1 MADDINLPNL
11 VSHLAVNLDGL
22 NGTAADAGRQGSSV
36 GAALGGGIQRELQG
50 LLAHLPDIPIDANS
64 DQVDRDLAR
73 VRQQMQELSNQRIG
87 VDISIE
93 EAMRR
98 VNELSPHL
106 QRLSDTHPNINV
118 QASTRAAAAQLDE
131 LLAAARRVDDTDV
144 TIRTR
149 VDEDDV
155 DRTNRLGGAFGRLAG
170 MAGSLGGVAA
180 SLGRLTVG
188 LGAALPAAGAVA
200 TTLANVAPAA
210 GVAVTGMAAVALAQ
224 GTVKLASVGMGDALS
239 AALDPSKSEEFAES
253 LEKLSPSAAK
263 FATTVRDM
271 SPALRDMQQAVQEEV
286 FRGLGDNLK
295 ATATSVLPVLRKNL
309 LNSATAMGDMA
320 AGALG
325 AARDLADNG
334 TLGKALGSASTG
346 LRNLSGV
353 PGLVVTG
360 LGQIAAAAGPSFER
374 LTSGASHAAAGIGE
388 RLGKAFESGAMQ
400 KAIEHAVALI
410 KQLAQ
415 VAGNVG
421 SILGSVFNAMPS
433 DGGGM
438 ITVLRDI
445 TGEIAKIA
453 SSTEVQTALRTL
465 FETIGS
471 LGATAAP
478 LLGQALSAI
487 APVLTALGPPV
498 QLLITQLGAAL
509 RPVIA
514 ALGPVL
520 TQTATAIGSMV
531 TAFAPM
537 LPVVGQ
543 LIASLLPALTPLLDG
558 VQQIFTALGP
568 VVATLATTLQATLA
582 PILAEL
588 PGIIGPLVDI
598 IAGQMVAGFTLLGQL
613 LVELSPSLVSMG
625 QSFGQLMVA
634 LGPMIQAVADLTAG
648 LLSGLMPVIQPLIG
662 LVGGLAA
669 ILSGVL
675 ARYINAIVVPALRV
689 VTSLLKGDFSG
700 AWTIA
705 KAAVGNA
712 AQFIGQMGARIGTFI
727 GNAVSTAVNWLKGL
741 PGRAVSALSSLGGS
755 LQSTVAAAGSRM
767 VAAAAA
773 KISEAVGKIRG
784 LPGQAR
790 AALGNLG
797 GILFGAGASVISGF
811 ISGITSKIGAVKST
825 LSKITDMI
833 PKVKGPPAKDARL
846 LTPAGRLII
855 EGFIRGIDEST
866 AKLRSRLA
874 SITKAL
880 PENVRSGIGKTLAK
894 ATAELQRQVTKRDGV
909 IKSLAAGQKK
919 LDSLVAARSKA
930 ASDITS
936 GILSEANITNG
947 RGDVNS
953 VTAIT
958 VGLQK
963 ALKASSA
970 FQANIAALK
979 KAGLRSDLLQQIADA
994 GVSGGSA
1001 TAAALAKAT
1010 PQQLGQINALQA
1022 QLAKSAT
1029 ATGTTVGDALYGA
1042 GIRAAQGLVAGLKS
1056 QEAAIE
1062 KQMTKIANSMLA
1074 AVKKAHKTRSP
1085 SRAFHDIGAMD
1096 MEGWRGGVLA
1106 NAARVIAAARD
1117 TARGVLDA
1125 ASGVGGALTAVPSAG
1140 QLATVY
1146 GGGGRT
1152 GGDITINQYGS
1163 DATPEGM
1170 LRALSWQGLVAGGA

>member
-11 VSHLAVNLDGL
+11 VSHLGVDLSGL
-22 NGTAADAGRQGSSV
+22 NGTIADAQRQGSSI
-36 GAALGGGIQRELQG
+36 GAALGGGVQRNLRD
-50 LLAHLPDIPIDANS
+50 LVSHLPTIDIDASS
-64 DQVDRDLAR
+64 DEIDRDLAR
-73 VRQQMQELSNQRIG
+73 VRGELEELGNQRIG
-87 VDISIE
+87 VDISIA

-98 VNELSPHL
+98 INELSPHL
-106 QRLSDTHPNINV
+106 ARLSDEHPDINV
-118 QASTRAAAAQLDE
+118 QASTRQAAAQLDE
-131 LLAAARRVDDTDV
+131 ILAAARRVDDTDV
-144 TIRTR
+144 TVDVD
-149 VDEDDV
+149 VDEDRV
-155 DRTNRLGGAFGRLAG
+155 DRANRLGGALGRLAG

-180 SLGRLTVG
+180 SLGKVG
-188 LGAALPAAGAVA
+188 LAVGTALPAAGALA

-224 GTVKLASVGMGDALS
+224 GTIKLASVGMSDALS

-271 SPALRDMQQAVQEEV
+271 SPALRSMQQAVQEEV

-309 LNSATAMGDMA
+309 LNSATALGDMA
-320 AGALG
+320 AGAMG

-374 LTSGASHAAAGIGE
+374 LTSGAAHAAAGIGE

-400 KAIEHAVALI
+400 KAIEQAMSLLR
-410 KQLAQ
+410 QLAT
-415 VAGNVG
+415 VAGNVF
-421 SILGSVFNAMPS
+421 SIVGSVFNAMPS

-453 SSTEVQTALRTL
+453 ASTEVQSALRTL
-465 FETIGS
+465 FETIGT

-487 APVLTALGPPV
+487 APVITALGPPV
-498 QLLITQLGAAL
+498 QLLITSLGGAL

-537 LPVVGQ
+537 LPVLGQ
-543 LIASLLPALTPLLDG
+543 LIAALLPALTPLLDA
-558 VQQIFTALGP
+558 VQQIFMALAP
-568 VVATLATTLQATLA
+568 VVQTLATTLAAALA
-582 PILAEL
+582 PILAQL
-588 PGIIGPLVDI
+588 PALIGPLVDI
-598 IAGQMVAGFTLLGQL
+598 IATSFVSGLTLLQQL
-613 LVELSPSLVSMG
+613 LVELAPSLVSMG
-625 QSFGQLMVA
+625 QTFGTLLAAVAPLIMAVGQL
-634 LGPMIQAVADLTAG
+634 QTG

-662 LVGGLAA
+662 LLGGLAT

-675 ARYINAIVVPALRV
+675 ARYVNAIVVPALRV
-689 VTSLLKGDFSG
+689 LTSLLTGDFSG
-700 AWTIA
+700 AWSIA

-712 AQFIGQMGARIGTFI
+712 AAFIGQMGTRIGQWI
-727 GNAVSTAVNWLKGL
+727 GSAVTTAVNWLKGL
-741 PGRAVSALSSLGGS
+741 PGRAVSALSSLGSS

-767 VAAAAA
+767 VSAAAS

-797 GILFGAGASVISGF
+797 GILFSAGSSVIGGF
-811 ISGITSKIGAVKST
+811 IDGIQSRIGALKSKLSSITS
-825 LSKITDMI
+825 MI
-833 PKVKGPPAKDARL
+833 PKIKGPPAKDAKL

-880 PENVRSGIGKTLAK
+880 PENVRSGVGKSLAK

-909 IKSLAAGQKK
+909 LKSLAAGQKK
-919 LDSLVAARSKA
+919 LDSLVAARTKTA
-930 ASDITS
+930 GDITS
-936 GILSEANITNG
+936 GILSEANITSG
-947 RGDVNS
+947 HGDVNS

-958 VGLQK
+958 VGLQQ
-963 ALKASSA
+963 ALKASTA

-979 KAGLRSDLLQQIADA
+979 KSGLRGDLLQQIADA
-994 GVSGGSA
+994 GVAGGSA
-1001 TAAALAKAT
+1001 TAAALARAT
-1010 PQQLGQINALQA
+1010 PQQLGQINSLQA

-1029 ATGTTVGDALYGA
+1029 ATGATVGDALYGA

-1062 KQMTKIANSMLA
+1062 AQMRRIANSMLTT
-1074 AVKKAHKTRSP
+1074 VKKAHKTHSP
-1085 SRAFHDIGAMD
+1085 SRAFHDIGVMD
-1096 MEGWRGGVLA
+1096 GEGLRGGLLA
-1106 NAARVIAAARD
+1106 SAGRVRDAARSMAAAALD
-1117 TARGVLDA
+1117 VTAGAFASTPTA
-1125 ASGVGGALTAVPSAG
+1125 AQLSSVYAGSAG
-1140 QLATVY
+1140 
-1146 GGGGRT
+1146 
-1152 GGDITINQYGS
+1152 GGDQHNVFNLYGS
-1163 DATPEGM
+1163 EASPDGIV
-1170 LRALSWQGLVAGGA
+1170 RALSWRGLVGGG